1 MKYVSLLLALLPLCC
16 NAFTAFQ
23 TMGAGVKISKM
34 QRGQFTMALDGASF
48 QVALDAIIDLKHLS
62 SDALDV
68 AANVALTSGLL
79 DDYPVDASDMASGA
93 ADALSGAADAL
104 SGAAD
109 TVSGTVAGTV
119 DNVIDAVDSASSSV
133 NNLIGQFS
141 SGAEK
146 AQSSF
151 ASALLGRPSAPAPPP
166 GVDALVSG
174 PRSLLD
180 SLRASVDQAVAGAAG
195 AVNGAVEGAKSSVAG
210 TLETAKSSVVGTVES
225 TQKSALD
232 AVSTQQQGVTQTLQ
246 TQFKEPL
253 DQLNTVSGQA
263 KETYSIVEKEVTGF
277 VSFLETKLTPNTVFT
292 IDNVASLPL
301 WLAMIG
307 FPQNGVTKG
316 LMKSYLPISAFS
328 MLYVWS
334 AYLAFQDPQAL
345 QGFSEAITSLPAL
358 TKGFGSEVAVATAW
372 AHFIAQDLFVGRFI
386 YLDGLKNGVF
396 TRHSVALAY
405 LFGPAGLL
413 SHLVTRGFVGLLNPG
428 QDIIEAGMSAS
439 TIPKP
444 MPQPT
449 AKVSSAV
456 DEKTIRDAIMK
467 DAESKAKL
475 ILTEAEAKA
484 AKMLNDAKMK
494 AEEIKA
500 PVGGAPPSPPAAAPV
515 PVEALNKNKEGEN

>member
-151 ASALLGRPSAPAPPP
+151 AS